1 MNKLALGTAQFGMS
15 YGIANQHGKIK
26 LENIKD
32 IIKTA
37 REKNI
42 DLVDTAI
49 SYGNSENIIG
59 KIGILD
65 FKFVTKLPTSGA

>member
-1 MNKLALGTAQFGMS
+1 MKKLALGTAQFGMS

-32 IIKTA
+32 IIKIA

-42 DLVDTAI
+42 DLVDKEEFYT
-49 SYGNSENIIG
+49 YGYEYYVLG
-59 KIGILD
+59 KILC
-65 FKFVTKLPTSGA
+65 FRES